1 MGRRGSAAGNLSIS
15 NRHRMIAP
23 PHSSAVDHAVAPGVD
38 PFEILSHAQEEAA
51 AVMAQTDFLTALLRW
66 LILPDDPR
74 EIGLRALTAA
84 HGLRPDLFRD
94 GRLSSM
100 LAPDALAR
108 LEQEFEA
115 TFATTRPPAG
125 HLGRR

>member
-1 MGRRGSAAGNLSIS
+1 LIV
-15 NRHRMIAP
+15 RHA
-23 PHSSAVDHAVAPGVD
+23 
-38 PFEILSHAQEEAA
+38 EEEAA
-51 AVMAQTDFLTALLRW
+51 AIGKAEKDFLSALLRW
-66 LILPDDPR
+66 LIAPDDPR

-108 LEQEFEA
+108 LEHEFEA
-115 TFATTRPPAG
+115 TFPGSPLAG
-125 HLGRR
+125 HGSRENPPPLRVRRQT